1 MRSMLILMSFTG
13 TPCGKKNAVVGL
25 RTERSSS
32 GYIFGLERE
41 LSLEATPLSRSAA
54 QY

>member
-1 MRSMLILMSFTG
+1 MKYMLISMSFTG
-13 TPCGKKNAVVGL
+13 TPCGKKNAVVGSK
-25 RTERSSS
+25 TERSSS

-41 LSLEATPLSRSAA
+41 LSLEATPLLCSAA